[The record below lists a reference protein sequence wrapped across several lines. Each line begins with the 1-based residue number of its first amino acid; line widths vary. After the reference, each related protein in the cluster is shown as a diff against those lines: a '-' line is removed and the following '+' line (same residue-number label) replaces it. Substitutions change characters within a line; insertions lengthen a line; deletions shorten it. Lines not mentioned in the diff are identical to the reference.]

1 VFVAAKIFIE
11 SARVL
16 GCRLV
21 IRRRAKS
28 SHTAEFLDGERE
40 RERERE
46 RDEKTLPA
54 SLVSKDDKKL
64 LFKLYQNFK
73 NQILFCF
80 IRNKE
85 IQSPV
90 YVVR

>member
-40 RERERE
+40 REREM
-46 RDEKTLPA
+46 
-54 SLVSKDDKKL
+54 KKL
-64 LFKLYQNFK
+64 CLHPWSLKMIKNYFSNCIKISKIRSFFVLY
-73 NQILFCF
+73 
-80 IRNKE
+80 E
-85 IQSPV
+85 IKKYRVQSM
-90 YVVR
+90 